1 MQKTI
6 EGDTII
12 DMFRKKSILEYEPG
26 LEIYPDVMTP
36 AKKHIP
42 EWYKK
47 IPKWENN
54 EIFTV
59 ETGLQKTIKQC
70 IPFLDSLTTGYM
82 ITLPYDIYIKN
93 NMGTPF
99 VTWNDA
105 ELAPK
110 WRNRVADL
118 NLVPMG
124 HYPVEYTWQPAV
136 AFTVPIGYSMLF
148 THPLNRY
155 DLPFTTLSGII
166 DGGLIMNHKGNV
178 PFYVKKDFEGIIP
191 QGTPIIQIIPFMQ
204 QSWSSKITKGLVKSG
219 LIHNAKSTSVLSG
232 WYKKTFWTRK
242 KYD

>member
-1 MQKTI
+1 MI
-6 EGDTII
+6 S
-12 DMFRKKSILEYEPG
+12 MFRKKTVLRYEPV
-26 LEIYPDVMTP
+26 LEIYPDVITS

-59 ETGLQKTIKQC
+59 KTGLQKTIKQC

-82 ITLPYDIYIKN
+82 ITLPYDIYVKN

-99 VTWNDA
+99 VTWNSA
-105 ELAPK
+105 EFPPK
-110 WRNRVADL
+110 WRDRVADL

-124 HYPVEYTWQPAV
+124 HYPIEYTWQPAV
-136 AFTVPIGYSMLF
+136 ALTVPIGYSMLF

-155 DLPFTTLSGII
+155 DLPFTTLSGVI
-166 DGGLIMNHKGNV
+166 DGGLIMNHKGSI
-178 PFYVKKDFEGIIP
+178 PFYIKKDFEGIIP
-191 QGTPIIQIIPFMQ
+191 QGTPIMQIIPFMQ
-204 QSWSSKITKGLVKSG
+204 QSWSSKITKGLIKAG
-219 LIHNAKSTSVLSG
+219 LIHNAKSTSILSG
-232 WYKKTFWTRK
+232 WYKKTFWIRK